1 MPIGGLRRPYLLP
14 ADTPVPDVPGGR
26 NRILDRDLKAAGIQ
40 KVDEPGR
47 IVDVHALRV
56 TFVTWLT
63 KAGVLPRVAQAL
75 MRHSTI
81 DLTMNTYTDPRQLD
95 MAGAISKLPPI
106 PLSGGPASTA
116 IAASPRGAADRRACQ
131 FAPTPDNRG
140 ESESNPAKMADSQQ
154 DRRKPKP
161 HDVSAY
167 PVKRKAPLSRA
178 DNGARQRA

>member
-1 MPIGGLRRPYLLP
+1 LPIGGLRRPYLLP

-116 IAASPRGAADRRACQ
+116 IAASPRAQRIGGLASLHQSLHQLPTIEVNRSQILSKWQTPNRTAAS
-131 FAPTPDNRG
+131 P
-140 ESESNPAKMADSQQ
+140 
-154 DRRKPKP
+154 
-161 HDVSAY
+161 
-167 PVKRKAPLSRA
+167 SRMT
-178 DNGARQRA
+178 